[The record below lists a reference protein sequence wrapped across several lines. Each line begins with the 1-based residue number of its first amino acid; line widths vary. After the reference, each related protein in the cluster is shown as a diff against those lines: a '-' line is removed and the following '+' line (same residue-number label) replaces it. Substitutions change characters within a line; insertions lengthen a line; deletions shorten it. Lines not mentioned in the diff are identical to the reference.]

1 MTFLAQFFSLEA
13 AMLAANIREN
23 ERSNKSVHY
32 KKYAYFTLSTL
43 KY

>member
-23 ERSNKSVHY
+23 ERSIALQEIRIFHSFY
-32 KKYAYFTLSTL
+32 S
-43 KY
+43 

>member
-32 KKYAYFTLSTL
+32 KKYAYSALSTL